1 VQVIDRVMQR
11 FSPNPNLAH
20 LVHWYEW
27 EDEAF
32 REARERNRPV
42 MLFLSAFWC
51 RYCQRMDEQ
60 AFSDRENMA
69 LLNAY
74 FVSLRVEDAKRP
86 DIDARYNL
94 NGWPTIAFF
103 TPAGE
108 LLSAA
113 NYLPAEEFKELL
125 LNVYLDY
132 QRRGGA
138 SASSELEQET
148 EPPVRAGERRQADAE
163 LLSEIT
169 AAIMAIA
176 DPEHGGYGRGQK
188 FIQADANDFLL
199 SRYEATKAP
208 EYLNHV
214 CLTLDRMRAGQI
226 HDLVGG
232 GFFRTTSGADWSQP
246 HREKLLGE
254 QAGLLSNYL
263 RAFRIIGRE
272 EYARTAE
279 EIIAYLD
286 RALFDP
292 STGAFFG
299 CEDFL
304 RYPPEDPAREEFYS
318 IIDRC
323 VYTDVN
329 AKAAAAYLEA
339 AGLLGRA
346 DCKERALKALE
357 FLWNQCRGAEAGM
370 FHYHDGAPHLP
381 GLLAD
386 QAAMGKV
393 LVQAFLSSGDAVY
406 LARARELADF
416 ILTRLKNPAGGYF
429 DRCAGD
435 RGFLKLRL
443 TQIEGNGAAALFFLN
458 LAQATNELKYREAAR
473 WALDAFSGDIAS
485 QGIHAARFGQAL
497 DVFLHVP

>member
-1 VQVIDRVMQR
+1 MIDRVMHR

-20 LVHWYEW
+20 LIHWYEW

-32 REARERNRPV
+32 REARERNKPV

-74 FVSLRVEDAKRP
+74 FVALRVEDAKRP

-103 TPAGE
+103 TPTGE

-214 CLTLDRMRAGQI
+214 CLTLNRMRAGGI
-226 HDLVGG
+226 HDSDGG
-232 GFFRTTSGADWSQP
+232 GFFRTTTGADWSQP
-246 HREKLLGE
+246 HREKLLVE

-263 RAFRIIGRE
+263 GAFRLTGRP

-292 STGAFFG
+292 TTGAFFG

-323 VYTDVN
+323 VYTDAN

-346 DCKERALKALE
+346 DCRERALGVLGY
-357 FLWNQCRGAEAGM
+357 LWHRSRGADGGM
-370 FHYHDGAPHLP
+370 CHYHDGAPRLP
-381 GLLAD
+381 GLLVD
-386 QAAMGKV
+386 QAAMGTA
-393 LVQAFLSSGDAVY
+393 LVQALRLTGDAAY
-406 LARARELADF
+406 LERANKLAAF
-416 ILTRLKNPAGGYF
+416 IASQLKNPGGGYF
-429 DRCAGD
+429 DRRAD
-435 RGFLKLRL
+435 DMGFLKLPL
-443 TQIEGNGAAALFFLN
+443 TQIEGNGMAALFFLS
-458 LAQATNELKYREAAR
+458 LVRATNDMKYREAAR
-473 WALDAFSGDIAS
+473 WGLDAFPAGISS
-485 QGIHAARFGQAL
+485 LGIHAARFGQAL
-497 DVFLHVP
+497 EAFLNL